1 MNKIELKKKV
11 LIILCLL
18 LLLSPVLAEDA
29 VLTEGTA
36 APQQTETVVNAP
48 APPEQEETK
57 DLQYNPPAQQNKIT
71 YKEPVSKRKIA
82 MKFVYAMLG
91 VAISSILLFILL
103 TIYNKIRSKVVQPPS
118 SDYTNTLAT
127 PNNLKDAVNI
137 YLEKTK

>member
-29 VLTEGTA
+29 VLTEGAA
-36 APQQTETVVNAP
+36 APQQTETVVDSP
-48 APPEQEETK
+48 AQEQEETK
-57 DLQYNPPAQQNKIT
+57 GLQYNPPAQQNKIT

-82 MKFVYAMLG
+82 MKFIYAMLG